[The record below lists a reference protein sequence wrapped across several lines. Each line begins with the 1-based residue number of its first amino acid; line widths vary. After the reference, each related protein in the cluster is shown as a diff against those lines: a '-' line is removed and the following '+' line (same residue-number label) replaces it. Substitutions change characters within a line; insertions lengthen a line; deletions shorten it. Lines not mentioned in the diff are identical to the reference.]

1 MYDTVKMLHS
11 YWAYLV
17 LIILII
23 AVINAIIGLTG
34 KKEYDAKAFRIS
46 LFGLILSHIQLLIGI
61 ILYFVSPW
69 FSNWSELG
77 GGVMSD
83 SISRLYLVEHPFI
96 NILAVVLITIGY
108 SKHKK
113 KSASASKFKTITI
126 FYLLGLVL
134 FLSRIPWSTWLG

>member
-17 LIILII
+17 LIILLI

-46 LFGLILSHIQLLIGI
+46 LFGLIVSHIQLLIGI

-83 SISRLYLVEHPFI
+83 SISRLYLVEHPFV

-113 KSASASKFKTITI
+113 KSTSASKFKTITI